1 MPQWFRMPHRFLMP
15 RRLGMSHRLGRP
27 HRLGMPERF
36 PLRGGRRF
44 RGLAVDARRLSIGLR
59 GGGRFL
65 APFHRAGNG
74 LRLGGRFDFFR
85 LFFFYFRNRN
95 RGGRGGV
102 LALWRGCRKIRDVLT
117 VVAAKLDR
125 HVFIDRA
132 GVRLLFGDAKPGEQV
147 QYFMGLHFQLP
158 RQLVNSDLSHR

>member
-1 MPQWFRMPHRFLMP
+1 MPYRFRVPHSFLMP
-15 RRLGMSHRLGRP
+15 HGFRMSHRF
-27 HRLGMPERF
+27 GMPDRF
-36 PLRGGRRF
+36 PLRGARRF
-44 RGLAVDARRLSIGLR
+44 RRLAVSARRLSIGGR
-59 GGGRFL
+59 GGRRFL
-65 APFHRAGNG
+65 APFDRARNG

-85 LFFFYFRNRN
+85 FVFFYFRNRN
-95 RGGRGGV
+95 RGVRGGM

-125 HVFIDRA
+125 HVFIDGA
-132 GVRLLFGDAKPGEQV
+132 GVRLLFSDAKPGEQV